1 MTASDATGP
10 ATVPDGATARFV
22 RRPAITSSVV
32 ALAAGGVAVALVA
45 DTALQREILRLAV
58 GGALAFGIGA
68 RLVRHG
74 GTALRALGA
83 LIALGGG
90 LVVLV
95 AVGQAATQSPQVT
108 HRVELLPGIVGM
120 WTLSAA
126 LAPVRFRWSRALIDL
141 GAGFVFLG
149 VLVTGVTQGV
159 GTTALLLAA
168 LATIVARDAAENAV
182 SVGGQIGGQR
192 GARTVRAELAHVGV
206 AASVGAGAVVVVLG
220 VARLDID
227 GLPFGALVALIVGS
241 VVLVLG
247 SNR

>member
-1 MTASDATGP
+1 
-10 ATVPDGATARFV
+10 
-22 RRPAITSSVV
+22 
-32 ALAAGGVAVALVA
+32 
-45 DTALQREILRLAV
+45 
-58 GGALAFGIGA
+58 
-68 RLVRHG
+68 
-74 GTALRALGA
+74 
-83 LIALGGG
+83 
-90 LVVLV
+90 
-95 AVGQAATQSPQVT
+95 
-108 HRVELLPGIVGM
+108 
-120 WTLSAA
+120 
-126 LAPVRFRWSRALIDL
+126 
-141 GAGFVFLG
+141 
-149 VLVTGVTQGV
+149 V

-241 VVLVLG
+241 SVVLVLG

>member
-1 MTASDATGP
+1 MRRDRRRYPTEQPLGSFADRRSRAASLP
-10 ATVPDGATARFV
+10 PL
-22 RRPAITSSVV
+22 P
-32 ALAAGGVAVALVA
+32 AGGVAVALVA

-126 LAPVRFRWSRALIDL
+126 LAPVRFR
-141 GAGFVFLG
+141 G
-149 VLVTGVTQGV
+149 GV
-159 GTTALLLAA
+159 G
-168 LATIVARDAAENAV
+168 
-182 SVGGQIGGQR
+182 
-192 GARTVRAELAHVGV
+192 
-206 AASVGAGAVVVVLG
+206 
-220 VARLDID
+220 
-227 GLPFGALVALIVGS
+227 P
-241 VVLVLG
+241 
-247 SNR
+247 